1 MKEIDIEKLHE
12 LAGDKAAELES
23 ELRNF
28 VRLLRREFELKTFFE
43 DPAVETEG
51 KMKLLNDIYPRASGF
66 FRDLVEFL
74 IKEDLV
80 KRIGNL
86 SEAYSKLISRRTGT
100 SFADVVSARPLSE
113 DELGKIKEY
122 IGKGFRLHLEVN
134 QKLIGGYRIICED
147 GMYVDISLAGF
158 LSELK
163 ETILV

>member
-1 MKEIDIEKLHE
+1 MKEIDVERLHE
-12 LAGDKAAELES
+12 LAGDKASELES
-23 ELRNF
+23 ELHNF
-28 VRLLRREFELKTFFE
+28 VRLLRREFELKAFFE
-43 DPAVETEG
+43 EPTVPPAG
-51 KMKLLNDIYPRASGF
+51 KMKLLDDIYPRASGF

-100 SFADVVSARPLSE
+100 SFADVVSAHPLSE
-113 DELGKIKEY
+113 EELGKIREY
-122 IGKGFRLHLEVN
+122 VGKGFRLHLEVN
-134 QKLIGGYRIICED
+134 PKLIGGYRIICED

-163 ETILV
+163 EAILV